1 MELTKQEIQ
10 REAIVDSLRKGR
22 SEEQIEAIN
31 KAAIKHYP
39 NNPYGLSMQILM
51 QHSLLGE

>member
-31 KAAIKHYP
+31 KVAIKHYP
-39 NNPYGLSMQILM
+39 NNPYGLSMQILI